1 MVLNYDCP
9 DDVLVSRLLA
19 RAKHSGRTD
28 DNEETIK
35 KRLELFHSKTQPV
48 MENYADIVVTVR
60 KVCCLWNKDF
70 EGRILVWT
78 SSLKTLQSFKA
89 SQ

>member
-19 RAKHSGRTD
+19 RAQHSGRTD

-48 MENYADIVVTVR
+48 IEHYANIVFTVSWF
-60 KVCCLWNKDF
+60 CCSF
-70 EGRILVWT
+70 LVLEVANSSCSWT
-78 SSLKTLQSFKA
+78 NICL
-89 SQ
+89 

>member
-19 RAKHSGRTD
+19 QAQHSRRTD

-48 MENYADIVVTVR
+48 IENYADIVVTVR
-60 KVCCLWNKDF
+60 KVLLLNEKRLWEK
-70 EGRILVWT
+70 
-78 SSLKTLQSFKA
+78 SFIMK
-89 SQ
+89 

>member
-19 RAKHSGRTD
+19 RAQHSRRTD

-48 MENYADIVVTVR
+48 IENYADIVVTVR
-60 KVCCLWNKDF
+60 KVLLLNEKRFWEK
-70 EGRILVWT
+70 
-78 SSLKTLQSFKA
+78 SFIMK
-89 SQ
+89 

>member
-19 RAKHSGRTD
+19 QAQHSRRTD

-48 MENYADIVVTVR
+48 IENYADIVVTVR
-60 KVCCLWNKDF
+60 KVLLLNEK
-70 EGRILVWT
+70 RL
-78 SSLKTLQSFKA
+78 
-89 SQ
+89 